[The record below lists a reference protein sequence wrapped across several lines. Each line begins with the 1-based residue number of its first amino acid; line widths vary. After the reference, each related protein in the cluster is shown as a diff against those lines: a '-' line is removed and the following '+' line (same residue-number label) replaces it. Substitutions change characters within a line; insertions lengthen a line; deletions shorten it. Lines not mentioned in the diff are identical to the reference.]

1 MKKYLFLMIA
11 AALLAGNFSAVNAQ
25 NANEA
30 KDGKKQLTEDQIIQ
44 KRTEQMERVLMLD
57 DAVAAKF
64 APVYTQYLKD
74 KMDCRKINGKKVE
87 GKKDFKME
95 NKTDA
100 EVDAIIKEQFAQSRK
115 VLEINENYYAKFRN
129 ILSPKQV
136 LKIYQ
141 SERDLQ
147 SKMRMEKQNRNSG
160 KGRFHGDKN

>member
-30 KDGKKQLTEDQIIQ
+30 KDGKKQLTEDQNYQ

-74 KMDCRKINGKKVE
+74 KMDAGKSMARKWK
-87 GKKDFKME
+87 
-95 NKTDA
+95 
-100 EVDAIIKEQFAQSRK
+100 
-115 VLEINENYYAKFRN
+115 AKR
-129 ILSPKQV
+129 I
-136 LKIYQ
+136 
-141 SERDLQ
+141 
-147 SKMRMEKQNRNSG
+147 
-160 KGRFHGDKN
+160 